1 MRVLFFTHMPFST
14 EPFAERIEK
23 PWGFEVLYTPKDLP
37 RTGKILAIKAGRRLS
52 FQYHDAKE
60 ETMSLV
66 SGRATIWLEDAL
78 GEIKKIPMELMKGYT
93 VRVGQK
99 HRLEA
104 VEDSVVIE
112 VSEPEKGN
120 TYRISD
126 DYERKT
132 ETEEMRTQENRGWQA
147 PA

>member
-1 MRVLFFTHMPFST
+1 MLSFTGMPFST

-23 PWGFEVLYTPKDLP
+23 PWGFEVLYTPTDLP
-37 RTGKILAIKAGRRLS
+37 RTGKILSIKAGRRLS

-60 ETMSLV
+60 ETMALV
-66 SGRATIWLEDAL
+66 AGRALIWLEDAR
-78 GEIKKIPMELMKGYT
+78 GEILKIPMEPMKGYT
-93 VRVGQK
+93 VRIGQK

-104 VEDSVVIE
+104 IDDSLVIE

-132 ETEEMRTQENRGWQA
+132 ETEEMRARENRGWQA
-147 PA
+147 PVG